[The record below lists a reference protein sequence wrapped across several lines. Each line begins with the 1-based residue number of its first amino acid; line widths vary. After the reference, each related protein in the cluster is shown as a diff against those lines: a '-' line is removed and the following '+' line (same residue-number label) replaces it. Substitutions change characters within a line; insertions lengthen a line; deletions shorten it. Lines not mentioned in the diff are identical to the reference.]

1 MFQPKLRRAVVS
13 AVLVSA
19 LSLLSVPNAGAGPRG
34 RSNREGRDASV
45 PSVRVAIRSYSL
57 LDLLI
62 SLWGKAGV
70 QIDPHG
76 RTSPQADDSCGVT
89 DSSART
95 SPEEKR

>member
-19 LSLLSVPNAGAGPRG
+19 LSLPSVANAGAEPRG
-34 RSNREGRDASV
+34 RSNREGRDASA
-45 PSVRVAIRSYSL
+45 PSMRVVVRSYSL
-57 LDLLI
+57 LDLLV

-76 RTSPQADDSCGVT
+76 RTSPQLDDASGAI
-89 DSSART
+89 DSSAAT

>member
-19 LSLLSVPNAGAGPRG
+19 LSLLFVPNSGAEPRG
-34 RSNREGRDASV
+34 RSNKEGRHA
-45 PSVRVAIRSYSL
+45 SVRVAIRSYSL
-57 LDLLI
+57 LDFLV

-76 RTSPQADDSCGVT
+76 RTSPQADDDRVVI
-89 DSSART
+89 DSSAST